1 MMWTELRDR
10 LLGSRAAALAFAGAF
25 TGASSVG
32 STTAP
37 TPQPT
42 ANVAPM
48 LTKAPSRPDSPF
60 IAMDERLA
68 H

>member
-10 LLGSRAAALAFAGAF
+10 LLGSRAAALVFAGAL
-25 TGASSVG
+25 TDASSVG

-48 LTKAPSRPDSPF
+48 PAKAPSRPDGPF